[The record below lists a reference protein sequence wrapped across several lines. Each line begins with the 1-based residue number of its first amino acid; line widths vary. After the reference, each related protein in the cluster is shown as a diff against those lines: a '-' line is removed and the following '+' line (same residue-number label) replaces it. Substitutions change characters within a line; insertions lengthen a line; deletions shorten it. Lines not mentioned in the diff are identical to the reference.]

1 MLIELKS
8 IYLMIFLN
16 LWTESLADHVRAPH
30 HYEGNPEYP
39 RYMGKPE
46 LAQNSPYSNIP
57 AQHPGCRAVHVGIF
71 VCKAIVLWVRKYL

>member
-16 LWTESLADHVRAPH
+16 LWTESHADHVRAPH

-39 RYMGKPE
+39 GYGEARASSEFPILKYSGP
-46 LAQNSPYSNIP
+46 SP
-57 AQHPGCRAVHVGIF
+57 
-71 VCKAIVLWVRKYL
+71 WV

>member
-1 MLIELKS
+1 MQTTSELLIITKAIRRNIL
-8 IYLMIFLN
+8 
-16 LWTESLADHVRAPH
+16 D
-30 HYEGNPEYP
+30 
-39 RYMGKPE
+39 MGKPE

>member
-30 HYEGNPEYP
+30 HYEGNILD
-39 RYMGKPE
+39 MGKPVSSE
-46 LAQNSPYSNIP
+46 FPIFKYSGP
-57 AQHPGCRAVHVGIF
+57 AP
-71 VCKAIVLWVRKYL
+71 WV

>member
-8 IYLMIFLN
+8 INLMIFLN
-16 LWTESLADHVRAPH
+16 LWTESYADHVRAPH

-39 RYMGKPE
+39 GYGETPASSE
-46 LAQNSPYSNIP
+46 FPIYSNIQ
-57 AQHPGCRAVHVGIF
+57 AQHSGCRAVHVGIC